1 MITKI
6 EASALALKALKAFWA
21 ADRANVYVNPRDVFF
36 TVHARLPR
44 YVGTW
49 LRFTPVADGTVGK
62 LNAFGERDENGRVIC
77 DGATAAPD
85 WPRGVRP
92 ATGLHD
98 PGYLE
103 MERIAEAWK
112 NEPFEP
118 GYKRD
123 WIARIGA
130 RGSKTWTK
138 SDVRQLMDM
147 MFGGTIK
154 AAGGRPRVKRLYYTG
169 VRIAGGIAHRIGQRG
184 AVLVL
189 SAATL
194 GMAGCSGGCMSP
206 PDDFI
211 EWPDGP
217 PELERVEGM
226 DLGEAI
232 GDIAREAIDK

>member
-21 ADRANVYVNPRDVFF
+21 ADRANVYINPRDIYF
-36 TVHARLPR
+36 TVNARLPR
-44 YVGTW
+44 YVGSY
-49 LRFTPVADGTVGK
+49 LRFTPVWGGTAGK
-62 LNAFGERDENGRVIC
+62 LNAFGRRDENGRVIC

-112 NEPFEP
+112 NEPFDP

-123 WIARIGA
+123 WIAKIGA

-138 SDVRQLMDM
+138 SDVRQLLDM

-154 AAGGRPRVKRLYYTG
+154 AGGGRPRVQRLYYTG
-169 VRIAGGIAHRIGQRG
+169 VRLVGDIAHLIGKRG
-184 AVLVL
+184 AVLAL
-189 SAATL
+189 CGATL
-194 GMAGCSGGCMSP
+194 CMGGCSGGCMSP

-217 PELERVEGM
+217 PELEQVEGGDLGG
-226 DLGEAI
+226 DLGEI
-232 GDIAREAIDK
+232 FKEAAGK

>member
-1 MITKI
+1 MNIT
-6 EASALALKALKAFWA
+6 ASTIAVKALKAFYA
-21 ADRANVYVNPRDVFF
+21 ADRANVYVLPKPVFF
-36 TVHARLPR
+36 TVHAKLPLFAGE
-44 YVGTW
+44 YLT
-49 LRFTPVADGTVGK
+49 FTPISKTETIGK
-62 LNAFGERDENGRVIC
+62 LNSYGKRDKNGYVIC
-77 DGATAAPD
+77 DGATLAPD
-85 WPRGVRP
+85 WPKGVRP

-130 RGSKTWTK
+130 RGSKTWTL
-138 SDVRQLMDM
+138 SDVRQLLDM

-169 VRIAGGIAHRIGQRG
+169 VRLAGALAHRVGRRG
-184 AVLVL
+184 AVIAFAACSL
-189 SAATL
+189 SV
-194 GMAGCSGGCMSP
+194 AGCSGGCMSP

-211 EWPDGP
+211 EWPEGP

-232 GDIAREAIDK
+232 GDIAREAVDK